1 MAQLT
6 IRLVVDAQTGKK
18 NVIISYES
26 ESDALPM
33 EHEEDHRR
41 IVDRLIEGGALGAA
55 ELGKIIVEREEEQ
68 ATTDGVTDGVEQ
80 SEGTTRRESIEQD
93 Q

>member
-6 IRLVVDAQTGKK
+6 IRLVVDAQSGKK

-41 IVDRLIEGGALGAA
+41 IVDRLIEGGALSAA
-55 ELGKIIVEREEEQ
+55 ELGTIIVERVEEK
-68 ATTDGVTDGVEQ
+68 TVTSEVEQ
-80 SEGTTRRESIEQD
+80 TEGVAQRESVEQD

>member
-1 MAQLT
+1 MAELT
-6 IRLVVDAQTGKK
+6 IKLVVDGQTGKK

-41 IVDRLIEGGALGAA
+41 IVDRLIEGGALKAA
-55 ELGKIIVEREEEQ
+55 ELGEIIVERVEEKAI
-68 ATTDGVTDGVEQ
+68 ATDVEQ
-80 SEGTTRRESIEQD
+80 SEGEAQRQSVEQD